1 MPSSRTFTTCQAI
14 ERTVL
19 SSHRAN
25 SRRGNRPRTEWVT
38 SAVPLY
44 PLRLAIL
51 LVCICWPASRPALA
65 QVSACP
71 QTASGD
77 IAPAL
82 PEHVGMR
89 SGRLAEAIRSL
100 RGKDRDIRALVV
112 LRNCKVVV
120 ELYAENVTRDHNH
133 ALYSVTKS
141 ILATLIGVLLKSGS
155 LSSLDV
161 TVADIVAASTKLE
174 TDKLEKARRVRIRDV
189 MSMSSGL
196 EYHENPTSHPI
207 YGTGDRLRFAL
218 DPALIHQPGQRY
230 NYSNGDASIA
240 DAVAAAAAGK
250 DLLSYGNQVLFGPL
264 GFKNVEWWFRDKA
277 GRYPGGWGLRLRAVD
292 MAKFGQLY
300 LQKGRWQD
308 KTIIDADFVSDAW
321 RPSRAASHYG
331 LFWWRWAQ
339 EDPRIGPVR
348 FANGIKGQRIYVLPK
363 HRIIIAVS
371 ANISDADSQEAY
383 PALVRAVASAA
394 QSNGP
399 INQSTSDANRL
410 AEQLRQPFSG
420 KPGNPVSKTGQ
431 DVPRLAK

>member
-1 MPSSRTFTTCQAI
+1 
-14 ERTVL
+14 
-19 SSHRAN
+19 
-25 SRRGNRPRTEWVT
+25 
-38 SAVPLY
+38 
-44 PLRLAIL
+44 
-51 LVCICWPASRPALA
+51 
-65 QVSACP
+65 
-71 QTASGD
+71 
-77 IAPAL
+77 
-82 PEHVGMR
+82 MR
-89 SGRLAEAIRSL
+89 SGRLAEAIKSL
-100 RGKDRDIRALVV
+100 RDKDRDIHALVM

-141 ILATLIGVLLKSGS
+141 VLATLIGVLLKSGR

-161 TVADIVAASTKLE
+161 SVADIVAASTKLE
-174 TDKLEKARRVRIRDV
+174 ADKLEKARRIRLKDV
-189 MSMSSGL
+189 MSMASGL
-196 EYHENPTSHPI
+196 EYHEDPYSHPI
-207 YGTGDRLRFAL
+207 YGVADRLQFAL
-218 DPALIHQPGQRY
+218 GPALVHEPGQRY

-240 DAVAAAAAGK
+240 DAVVAAAAGE
-250 DLLSYGNQVLFGPL
+250 DLLGYGNEVLFRPL

-277 GRYPGGWGLRLRAVD
+277 GRYPGGWGLRLRAID

-308 KTIIDADFVSDAW
+308 KTIIDAGFVRDTW

-339 EDPRIGPVR
+339 EDPRIGPVH

-363 HRIIIAVS
+363 HGIVIAVS
-371 ANISDADSQEAY
+371 ANISDADTQEAY
-383 PALVRAVASAA
+383 PALVRAVVSAV

-410 AEQLRQPFSG
+410 AEQLRLPFAG

-431 DVPRLAK
+431 DVPQLPK